1 MRRTLALVALGLS
14 MTVSACAVTG
24 DELPLQS
31 ASMLKRDSSTI
42 NDDYLLAVGD
52 EVLLTVY
59 GEPEITKSYKIAP
72 DGFIEMPLIGRVQ
85 STGMTI
91 AQLSADV
98 QDRLGAG
105 FLRQPSVAG
114 SIQTYRPFYVLGEVN
129 KPGEYAYRSGLTLD
143 AAIAMAGG
151 YTYRAQGKYV
161 FIHAEKVEGEVKAE
175 AGSTLVIRPGDTLRV
190 AERFF

>member
-1 MRRTLALVALGLS
+1 MRTTLALITLSLS
-14 MTVSACAVTG
+14 MTVSACAVSG

-31 ASMLKRDSSTI
+31 ASMLKRDGSTI
-42 NDDYLLAVGD
+42 NDDYLLAAGD

-59 GEPEITKSYKIAP
+59 GEPELTKSYKISP
-72 DGFIEMPLIGRVQ
+72 DGIIEMPLIGRVQ
-85 STGMTI
+85 ATGMTI
-91 AQLSADV
+91 GQLSADV

-114 SIQTYRPFYVLGEVN
+114 AIQSYRPFYVLGEVN
-129 KPGEYAYRSGLTLD
+129 KPGEYAYRTGLTLD

-151 YTYRAQGKYV
+151 YTYRAQSKYV
-161 FIHAEKVEGEVKAE
+161 FIHPEKMEGEIKAE
-175 AGSTLVIRPGDTLRV
+175 ASSALVIRPGDAIRV